1 MSSSLYSDAINDA
14 KALKEAAEERAKQQ
28 LLESM
33 SPKLKKIVEST
44 INQEMGLYESD
55 LDEDDVEECG
65 TYEADEQDEADEM
78 CETDESDSDEEID
91 LEDNDSKGLKNESY
105 NVLNKVLNS
114 NVLSRNAS
122 NVISDFDV
130 KLKHLKESFA
140 LASKNRVTDR
150 LIEKIDTQ
158 IKELVEESKNIASSD
173 IIKNNNQIK
182 TKFKNSLQELNNMTR
197 RRNSILAENYASLV
211 RGRRLFEE
219 DEVEQDEDMDM
230 DMPEDEGMD
239 MSDDDMGGDDQSFTH
254 SDLEGLKNDIVGS
267 FDKLLGGGEEEFD
280 MGDMDMGSEEGEE
293 DEMQEEGWGEAAEG
307 MDEMY
312 EVDEA
317 EQCEEDENESHMHAE
332 SRRRR
337 FMEARKKKVEE
348 KVKKD
353 KKKELEEKRKAK
365 KDKEDLKEG
374 DVFLEIDEN
383 MLRREIARMK
393 RLREGDAQSMASH
406 FGGGKLEDEMFVD
419 MDDSDLNVN
428 ANNLGRNLK
437 EGYNSGRQ
445 NRLLE
450 SKVRQQTQALAG
462 MKKQLSE
469 VNLFNAKLLY
479 ANKLMQNRDLTAAQ
493 QRHIVESLDQASNLR
508 EAKLLFEGLSKSL
521 SRGTSRSSTLT
532 EGAARRMTGG
542 SSRSTLSAQ
551 SVETNR
557 VEVDRWALLA
567 GIKK

>member
-65 TYEADEQDEADEM
+65 TYEADEQDEADKM

-219 DEVEQDEDMDM
+219 DEVEDMD
-230 DMPEDEGMD
+230 DMPEDEGEGMD
-239 MSDDDMGGDDQSFTH
+239 MPDDLDLDSEEGFDEMGGDELSSEDADQLMAIAKKIQANS
-254 SDLEGLKNDIVGS
+254 GGS
-267 FDKLLGGGEEEFD
+267 EE
-280 MGDMDMGSEEGEE
+280 MNMDSEEGEE
-293 DEMQEEGWGEAAEG
+293 DEMQEEGWGEATEG

>member
-65 TYEADEQDEADEM
+65 TYEADETNEAET
-78 CETDESDSDEEID
+78 CETDESDMPESISLDEID
-91 LEDNDSKGLKNESY
+91 LEDEDDSKGLKNESY
-105 NVLNKVLNS
+105 NVLNKILS
-114 NVLSRNAS
+114 SSVLSRNAS
-122 NVISDFDV
+122 NVINDFDV

-140 LASKNRVTDR
+140 LASKNRVTNR

-293 DEMQEEGWGEAAEG
+293 EEEMQEEGWGEAAEG

-312 EVDEA
+312 EVDEV
-317 EQCEEDENESHMHAE
+317 EEEDEADMHTE

-337 FMEARKKKVEE
+337 FMEARKKKDLEE
-348 KVKKD
+348 KAKK
-353 KKKELEEKRKAK
+353 KKKEKEEKM
-365 KDKEDLKEG
+365 KEAQRRGG

>member
-1 MSSSLYSDAINDA
+1 
-14 KALKEAAEERAKQQ
+14 
-28 LLESM
+28 
-33 SPKLKKIVEST
+33 
-44 INQEMGLYESD
+44 
-55 LDEDDVEECG
+55 
-65 TYEADEQDEADEM
+65 M

-219 DEVEQDEDMDM
+219 DEVEDMD
-230 DMPEDEGMD
+230 DMPEDEGEGMD
-239 MSDDDMGGDDQSFTH
+239 MSDDLDLDSEEGFDEMGGDELSSEDADQLMAIAKKIQANS
-254 SDLEGLKNDIVGS
+254 
-267 FDKLLGGGEEEFD
+267 GGEEMD
-280 MGDMDMGSEEGEE
+280 MGDMGSEEGEDE
-293 DEMQEEGWGEAAEG
+293 EMQEEAWGETDEG
-307 MDEMY
+307 LDEMY

-317 EQCEEDENESHMHAE
+317 EEEYEADMHTE

-337 FMEARKKKVEE
+337 FMEARKKKAKAKEEEE
-348 KVKKD
+348 K
-353 KKKELEEKRKAK
+353 KKKK
-365 KDKEDLKEG
+365 KQVEAQRRGG

>member
-65 TYEADEQDEADEM
+65 TYEADVQDEADET
-78 CETDESDSDEEID
+78 CEADESDSVEVID

-219 DEVEQDEDMDM
+219 DEVEDMD

-239 MSDDDMGGDDQSFTH
+239 MPEDLDLDSEEGFDEMGGDELSSEDADQLMAIAKKIQANS
-254 SDLEGLKNDIVGS
+254 
-267 FDKLLGGGEEEFD
+267 GGEEMD
-280 MGDMDMGSEEGEE
+280 MGDMGSEEGEDE
-293 DEMQEEGWGEAAEG
+293 EMQEEAWGEGE
-307 MDEMY
+307 DLEEMY

-317 EQCEEDENESHMHAE
+317 EEEEVDNMHTE

-337 FMEARKKKVEE
+337 FMEARKKTAAQNKKEAE
-348 KVKKD
+348 K
-353 KKKELEEKRKAK
+353 KKKEKEEKEEKMK
-365 KDKEDLKEG
+365 KEAQRRGG

>member
-1 MSSSLYSDAINDA
+1 M
-14 KALKEAAEERAKQQ
+14 KKTKKEAQ
-28 LLESM
+28 
-33 SPKLKKIVEST
+33 
-44 INQEMGLYESD
+44 
-55 LDEDDVEECG
+55 
-65 TYEADEQDEADEM
+65 
-78 CETDESDSDEEID
+78 
-91 LEDNDSKGLKNESY
+91 
-105 NVLNKVLNS
+105 
-114 NVLSRNAS
+114 
-122 NVISDFDV
+122 
-130 KLKHLKESFA
+130 
-140 LASKNRVTDR
+140 
-150 LIEKIDTQ
+150 
-158 IKELVEESKNIASSD
+158 
-173 IIKNNNQIK
+173 
-182 TKFKNSLQELNNMTR
+182 R
-197 RRNSILAENYASLV
+197 R
-211 RGRRLFEE
+211 G
-219 DEVEQDEDMDM
+219 
-230 DMPEDEGMD
+230 
-239 MSDDDMGGDDQSFTH
+239 
-254 SDLEGLKNDIVGS
+254 
-267 FDKLLGGGEEEFD
+267 
-280 MGDMDMGSEEGEE
+280 
-293 DEMQEEGWGEAAEG
+293 
-307 MDEMY
+307 
-312 EVDEA
+312 
-317 EQCEEDENESHMHAE
+317 
-332 SRRRR
+332 
-337 FMEARKKKVEE
+337 
-348 KVKKD
+348 
-353 KKKELEEKRKAK
+353 
-365 KDKEDLKEG
+365 G